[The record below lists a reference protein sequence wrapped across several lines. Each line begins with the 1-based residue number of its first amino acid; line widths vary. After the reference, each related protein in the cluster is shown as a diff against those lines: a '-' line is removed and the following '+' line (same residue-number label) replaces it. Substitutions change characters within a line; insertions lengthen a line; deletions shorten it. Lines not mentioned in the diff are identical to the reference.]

1 MLVWTDIESNGLQEH
16 GGHLLEVA
24 LVITD
29 DDLNEVAA
37 QSTPVQPVD
46 VLLDEV
52 IEKMDPYVRDMHTKS
67 GLFDDVRSIGM
78 RRHEAEI
85 MLKQFAEL
93 HFVGVPEV
101 VTHKCVTCGKNES
114 KHLPNGEFHSA
125 FVLCPDGKSDTDRF
139 VPMMEAAI
147 KHTPMAGSTIGSD
160 RRWLRAHMPRL
171 EGLFGYR
178 SVDVSSLTEL
188 AKRWNPAVYEGRPKA
203 AAAHRAL
210 ADVRESI
217 AYLKYYRESRF
228 IVGDTIVGS
237 VEAKAV

>member
-67 GLFDDVRSIGM
+67 GLF
-78 RRHEAEI
+78 
-85 MLKQFAEL
+85 
-93 HFVGVPEV
+93 VGVREV

-139 VPMMEAAI
+139 VPMME
-147 KHTPMAGSTIGSD
+147 
-160 RRWLRAHMPRL
+160 
-171 EGLFGYR
+171 
-178 SVDVSSLTEL
+178 
-188 AKRWNPAVYEGRPKA
+188 
-203 AAAHRAL
+203 
-210 ADVRESI
+210 
-217 AYLKYYRESRF
+217 
-228 IVGDTIVGS
+228 
-237 VEAKAV
+237 